1 MSVSNI
7 TNINSFLMSDYF
19 NIETL
24 GDLVDQL
31 TDKKYN
37 ESFRENEDEDDYYIE
52 FFNQVNN
59 FVNYFH

>member
-24 GDLVDQL
+24 GDLVYQL